1 MTTPAPAAAAPA
13 AAAPAPFKYGL
24 PVPAILWDAF
34 EETLRANMRRL
45 AKDVAKTLGQ
55 SETPLIEALFKGGG
69 ATVKPYIFEEAAAA
83 DAAAPTEKEIDM
95 RCDYLCQMPGGSNQ
109 ILQTCGQP
117 IVWSAAPA
125 CTRCTE
131 HLYAKPSAPLPSHMQ
146 RLTSLEPAA
155 LDDADGPLFAA
166 EDGTVYD
173 KTYTVKG
180 RYNFSSK
187 KLVLFEGPAPS

>member
-1 MTTPAPAAAAPA
+1 MTSPATV
-13 AAAPAPFKYGL
+13 APAPFKHGL

-45 AKDVAKTLGQ
+45 AKDIAKTLGQ

-69 ATVKPYIFEEAAAA
+69 ATVKPYIFEEASST
-83 DAAAPTEKEIDM
+83 TEKEIDM
-95 RCDYLCQMPGGSNQ
+95 RCDFLCQMPGGSKQ
-109 ILQTCGQP
+109 IVQTCGQP

-125 CTRCTE
+125 STRCTE
-131 HLYAKPSAPLPSHMQ
+131 HLYAKPSVPPPSHMQ

-155 LDDADGPLFAA
+155 LDDDAPLFAA

-173 KTYTVKG
+173 KTYTVRG

-187 KLVLFEGPAPS
+187 KLVLFEESVS

>member
-1 MTTPAPAAAAPA
+1 
-13 AAAPAPFKYGL
+13 
-24 PVPAILWDAF
+24 
-34 EETLRANMRRL
+34 MRRL
-45 AKDVAKTLGQ
+45 AKDIVKTLGQ
-55 SETPLIEALFKGGG
+55 SEISLLDALFKGGG
-69 ATVKPYIFEEAAAA
+69 ATVKPYIFEEVVGAAA
-83 DAAAPTEKEIDM
+83 TEKEIDM
-95 RCDYLCQMPGGSNQ
+95 RCDFLCQMPGGSNQ

-131 HLYAKPSAPLPSHMQ
+131 HLYAKPTAQPPSHMQ

-155 LDDADGPLFAA
+155 LEESDGPLFAA

-173 KTYTVKG
+173 KTYTVRG

-187 KLVLFEGPAPS
+187 KLLLFELQAP

>member
-1 MTTPAPAAAAPA
+1 
-13 AAAPAPFKYGL
+13 
-24 PVPAILWDAF
+24 
-34 EETLRANMRRL
+34 MRRL

-55 SETPLIEALFKGGG
+55 SETPLLEALFKGGG
-69 ATVKPYIFEEAAAA
+69 ATVKPYMFEEAAG
-83 DAAAPTEKEIDM
+83 PEKELDM
-95 RCDYLCQMPGGSNQ
+95 RCDFLCQMPGGSNQ

-125 CTRCTE
+125 SSRCTE
-131 HLYAKPSAPLPSHMQ
+131 HLYSKASGPPPSHML

-155 LDDADGPLFAA
+155 LDDADGALFAA

-173 KTYTVKG
+173 KTYTVRG

-187 KLVLFEGPAPS
+187 KLILFQEN